1 MTSYRMNFTF
11 LAVAIQKQS
20 FIMNYKHIYIVNAIK
35 SSKSCS
41 KNNLQSG
48 SCKLDV
54 PDISSLDDDL
64 MNFLILFR
72 ILSLLKRLWAHPS
85 FSPEAINYIK
95 KQGKRRE
102 VFVLF
107 ILQNSQNNLSKTSK
121 NNINKVQLSSLFID
135 RIKTLKIN
143 DLNKKVTDKNDFKQS
158 KKLMAWNKISKIT
171 SFKNIYSGFP
181 ERKFHVCN
189 D

>member
-1 MTSYRMNFTF
+1 MSVFQACS
-11 LAVAIQKQS
+11 LIAVAIQKQS
-20 FIMNYKHIYIVNAIK
+20 FIMNYKHIYIVNVIK

-54 PDISSLDDDL
+54 PNISSLDDDL
-64 MNFLILFR
+64 MNFLILFH
-72 ILSLLKRLWAHPS
+72 ILSWFKRLWAHPS
-85 FSPEAINYIK
+85 FSTEAINSIK

-143 DLNKKVTDKNDFKQS
+143 DLNKKVTDKNDQS
-158 KKLMAWNKISKIT
+158 KKLIARNKISKVT
-171 SFKNIYSGFP
+171 SFKNIYLGFP